1 MAIQVEVWGDYAC
14 FTRPEMKTERVSYD
28 VMTPSAARGL
38 LESIYWHPGLRWVI
52 DRIHVCA
59 PIRFTNIRRNEVKD
73 VISARRAKT
82 VMEKGQ
88 GELYLAASESIQQR
102 AAMVLR
108 DVHYVIDAHFDM
120 TDAAAP
126 GDNPGK
132 FQDIIKRRLE
142 KGQCYSMPYFGTRE
156 FPAQFRRCTELPP
169 CPDEL
174 KGTRDL
180 GWVLWDL
187 DYRDPA
193 NITPK
198 FFRAS
203 LVDGVMTVPPPN
215 SGDIGQGCAG
225 RAVQR
230 RGAGVVQ
237 RAGVLLLRARAEL
250 QRPGRKIRGLC
261 LHRCAE
267 PSACGQRPCPAHR

>member
-1 MAIQVEVWGDYAC
+1 MPIQVEVWGDYAC
-14 FTRPEMKTERVSYD
+14 FTRPEMKTERVIYD

-88 GELYLAASESIQQR
+88 
-102 AAMVLR
+102 
-108 DVHYVIDAHFDM
+108 
-120 TDAAAP
+120 
-126 GDNPGK
+126 
-132 FQDIIKRRLE
+132 
-142 KGQCYSMPYFGTRE
+142 CYSMPYFGTRE

-180 GWVLWDL
+180 GWMLWDL
-187 DYRDPA
+187 DYSDPA
-193 NITPK
+193 NIKPK

-203 LVDGVMTVPPPN
+203 LVDGVMIVPPPE
-215 SGDIGQGCAG
+215 S
-225 RAVQR
+225 REV
-230 RGAGVVQ
+230 RG
-237 RAGVLLLRARAEL
+237 
-250 QRPGRKIRGLC
+250 
-261 LHRCAE
+261 
-267 PSACGQRPCPAHR
+267 